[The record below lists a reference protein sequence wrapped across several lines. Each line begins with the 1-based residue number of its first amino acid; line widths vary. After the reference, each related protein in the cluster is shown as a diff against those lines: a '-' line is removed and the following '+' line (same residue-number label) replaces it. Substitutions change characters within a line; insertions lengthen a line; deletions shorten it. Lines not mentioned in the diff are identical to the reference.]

1 MKFIKLLGITNA
13 LLLLLCVLIIIVS
26 EYLFFTGDQ
35 LHGIFVGIWAP
46 MLVGLMIFFKLFRL
60 GCRLAKRIFQVYH
73 L

>member
-13 LLLLLCVLIIIVS
+13 LLLMLCVLIIIVS

-60 GCRLAKRIFQVYH
+60 GR
-73 L
+73 

>member
-46 MLVGLMIFFKLFRL
+46 MLVGLMIFFKLFRI
-60 GCRLAKRIFQVYH
+60 GR
-73 L
+73 

>member
-13 LLLLLCVLIIIVS
+13 LLLMLCVLIIVVS

-60 GCRLAKRIFQVYH
+60 GR
-73 L
+73 

>member
-13 LLLLLCVLIIIVS
+13 LLLLLCVMIIIVS
-26 EYLFFTGDQ
+26 EYLFFSGDQ

-60 GCRLAKRIFQVYH
+60 GR
-73 L
+73 

>member
-1 MKFIKLLGITNA
+1 MKFVKLLGITNT

-26 EYLFFTGDQ
+26 EYLFFSGHQ

-60 GCRLAKRIFQVYH
+60 GR
-73 L
+73 

>member
-1 MKFIKLLGITNA
+1 MKLVKLLGITNT

-26 EYLFFTGDQ
+26 EYLFFSGDQ

-60 GCRLAKRIFQVYH
+60 GR
-73 L
+73 

>member
-1 MKFIKLLGITNA
+1 MKFVKLLGITNA

-26 EYLFFTGDQ
+26 EYLFFSGDQ

-60 GCRLAKRIFQVYH
+60 GR
-73 L
+73 

>member
-1 MKFIKLLGITNA
+1 MKFIKLLVITNA
-13 LLLLLCVLIIIVS
+13 LLLMLCVLIIIVS

-60 GCRLAKRIFQVYH
+60 GR
-73 L
+73 

>member
-60 GCRLAKRIFQVYH
+60 GR
-73 L
+73 

>member
-13 LLLLLCVLIIIVS
+13 LLLLLCVLIIIMS

-60 GCRLAKRIFQVYH
+60 GR
-73 L
+73 

>member
-13 LLLLLCVLIIIVS
+13 LLLMLCVLIIVVS
-26 EYLFFTGDQ
+26 EYLFFSGNQ

-60 GCRLAKRIFQVYH
+60 GR
-73 L
+73 

>member
-13 LLLLLCVLIIIVS
+13 LLLMLCVLIIIVS
-26 EYLFFTGDQ
+26 EYLFFTGDK

-60 GCRLAKRIFQVYH
+60 GR
-73 L
+73 

>member
-26 EYLFFTGDQ
+26 EYLFFTGAQ

-60 GCRLAKRIFQVYH
+60 GR
-73 L
+73 

>member
-46 MLVGLMIFFKLFRL
+46 MLVGLMIFFKLF
-60 GCRLAKRIFQVYH
+60 
-73 L
+73 

>member
-1 MKFIKLLGITNA
+1 MKFAKLLGITNT

-26 EYLFFTGDQ
+26 EYLFFSGYE

-60 GCRLAKRIFQVYH
+60 ER
-73 L
+73 

>member
-1 MKFIKLLGITNA
+1 MKFVKLLGITNT

-26 EYLFFTGDQ
+26 ELLFFSGHQ

-60 GCRLAKRIFQVYH
+60 GR
-73 L
+73 

>member
-26 EYLFFTGDQ
+26 EYLFFSGDQ

-60 GCRLAKRIFQVYH
+60 GR
-73 L
+73 

>member
-1 MKFIKLLGITNA
+1 MKFVKLLGMTNT

-26 EYLFFTGDQ
+26 ELLFFSGHQ

-60 GCRLAKRIFQVYH
+60 GR
-73 L
+73 

>member
-1 MKFIKLLGITNA
+1 MKFIKLLGITNT
-13 LLLLLCVLIIIVS
+13 LLLMLCVLIIIVS

-60 GCRLAKRIFQVYH
+60 GR
-73 L
+73 

>member
-1 MKFIKLLGITNA
+1 MKFVKLLGITNA

-26 EYLFFTGDQ
+26 DYLFFSGDQ

-60 GCRLAKRIFQVYH
+60 GR
-73 L
+73 

>member
-13 LLLLLCVLIIIVS
+13 LLLMLCVLIIIVS
-26 EYLFFTGDQ
+26 EYLFFSGDK

-60 GCRLAKRIFQVYH
+60 GR
-73 L
+73 

>member
-13 LLLLLCVLIIIVS
+13 LLLSLCVLIIIVS

-60 GCRLAKRIFQVYH
+60 GR
-73 L
+73 